1 MGRERRAAS
10 AELTRLTEAVAKWR
24 AAGGGR
30 GSRIPEEL
38 WNEAARV
45 AQIDGT
51 WRTAKAIAFRYDTL
65 KKRVEDGGGGATQ
78 APMAPVAPGTTQR
91 VERVRPRERSRVRF
105 ARSSK
110 KAGIV
115 FGSTKAPAT
124 AKVNDAPKSFVALE
138 VGPAVVG
145 GIRTVV
151 ELEGRHGDRMRLE
164 LAGSVDVRGWVEK
177 FWGRQR

>member
-65 KKRVEDGGGGATQ
+65 KK
-78 APMAPVAPGTTQR
+78 
-91 VERVRPRERSRVRF
+91 
-105 ARSSK
+105 
-110 KAGIV
+110 AGIV

-138 VGPAVVG
+138 MGPAVVG

-177 FWGRQR
+177 FWGRQRCFNWRRRCGSSC